1 MDFSRL
7 HIYTPPQC
15 VPENTGYTYAL
26 SSSYSSDAL
35 DFETEHRLD
44 PVFDSPRM
52 SRRSLRLA
60 TTVCGTEGGQAGDAD
75 SCLSSTASLKDRT
88 ARTAK
93 QHRST
98 SKLAFSVNRPSRQV
112 AAGQSSSLQG
122 AACLRPPVL
131 DESLIREQTKVDHF
145 WGLDDDGDL
154 KGGNKAVV
162 QGNGKVAADAAW
174 SNGYTCRAC
183 TLLSERQDTLPAHG
197 TSSRVYSRDRNQ
209 KRGASLYVDRI
220 LWLATYTSSSFS
232 SFLVQ
237 LFRAV
242 LMKLNYESE
251 NSKLKSY
258 ESKDRE
264 SESYKSESHDSQDS
278 FACVAARSDPCGRRT
293 VKEFLREDGD
303 LSVNGESWKAA
314 SGVFWW
320 LGSGWYQF
328 VTLISWLNVFLLTR
342 CLRNICKVLIV
353 LIPLLLFLG
362 AGLSLRGQDGFLS
375 LLPVFNW
382 THTLRTQRVDDPKD
396 MFTPDTSHLSQ
407 PPEGAAE
414 ASPWRWMSEVERQ
427 VTSLSGQCQS
437 RDEKL
442 RELTASLQKLQV
454 RVDQMDD
461 GGARVSSLVTSVV
474 GQHLKDLGAGG
485 LLGSQ
490 ADSGT
495 SHHQQESRISDLEA
509 LLGKLAGKLEAIQK
523 ELEQTK
529 LRTESTPG
537 QEQHLLSMVAQLER
551 ELEHLRSDMAAWQ
564 PLRSSCEEAHT
575 VLGKVDAQVRETVRL
590 LLSGDQQDGSLD
602 WLLQKLSAQFVSKG
616 DLQALLRELELQI
629 LKNITHH
636 ISVTRQGPTSE
647 AIMAAVTSEGT
658 SGITEAQARIIVNNA
673 LKLYSQDK
681 TGMVDFALESGGGSI
696 LSTRCSETHE
706 TKTALISLFGIPLW
720 YFSQSPRVVIQPDI
734 YPGNCWAFKGSQG
747 YLVVRLS
754 MEIHP
759 TSFTLEHIPKTLSPT
774 GNITS
779 APKDFSVYG
788 LENEYQEEGQ
798 LLGQFMFDQ
807 EGESLQTFPV
817 LKRPERAFQIV
828 ELRIFSNWG
837 HPEYTCL
844 YRFRVHGD
852 PVK

>member
-35 DFETEHRLD
+35 DFETEHKLD

-60 TTVCGTEGGQAGDAD
+60 TTACSTEGGQAGDAD
-75 SCLSSTASLKDRT
+75 SRLGSTASLKDRT

-93 QHRST
+93 QHRSA

-112 AAGQSSSLQG
+112 AAGQSSGLQG

-197 TSSRVYSRDRNQ
+197 ASSRVYSRDRSQ

-237 LFRAV
+237 LFQVV

-264 SESYKSESHDSQDS
+264 SESFKSESHDSQ
-278 FACVAARSDPCGRRT
+278 GT
-293 VKEFLREDGD
+293 
-303 LSVNGESWKAA
+303 AA
-314 SGVFWW
+314 SGMFWW

-342 CLRNICKVLIV
+342 CLRDICKFLIL
-353 LIPLLLFLG
+353 LIPLLLLLG

-396 MFTPDTSHLSQ
+396 MFTPETSHLSQ

-461 GGARVSSLVTSVV
+461 GGAGVSSLVTSVV
-474 GQHLKDLGAGG
+474 GQHLKDLGASG

-490 ADSGT
+490 ADAVT
-495 SHHQQESRISDLEA
+495 SHHEQLSRISDLED
-509 LLGKLAGKLEAIQK
+509 LLGKLAGKLEAIQR

-529 LRTESTPG
+529 LRTESAPG

-551 ELEHLRSDMAAWQ
+551 ELELLRSDVAAWR

-590 LLSGDQQDGSLD
+590 LLSNDQQDGSLD
-602 WLLQKLSAQFVSKG
+602 WLLQKLSAQFVSKA

-658 SGITEAQARIIVNNA
+658 SGITEAQARVIVNNA

-817 LKRPERAFQIV
+817 PKRPERAFQIV

>member
-35 DFETEHRLD
+35 DFETEHKLD

-60 TTVCGTEGGQAGDAD
+60 TTACSTEGGQAGDAD
-75 SCLSSTASLKDRT
+75 SCLGSTASLKDRT

-93 QHRST
+93 QHSSA
-98 SKLAFSVNRPSRQV
+98 SKLAFSVNRPSRHV
-112 AAGQSSSLQG
+112 AAGQSSGLQG

-145 WGLDDDGDL
+145 WG
-154 KGGNKAVV
+154 
-162 QGNGKVAADAAW
+162 
-174 SNGYTCRAC
+174 T
-183 TLLSERQDTLPAHG
+183 
-197 TSSRVYSRDRNQ
+197 
-209 KRGASLYVDRI
+209 
-220 LWLATYTSSSFS
+220 
-232 SFLVQ
+232 
-237 LFRAV
+237 
-242 LMKLNYESE
+242 
-251 NSKLKSY
+251 
-258 ESKDRE
+258 
-264 SESYKSESHDSQDS
+264 
-278 FACVAARSDPCGRRT
+278 
-293 VKEFLREDGD
+293 
-303 LSVNGESWKAA
+303 AA
-314 SGVFWW
+314 SGLFWW
-320 LGSGWYQF
+320 LGSGWYQL

-342 CLRNICKVLIV
+342 CLRDICKFLIL
-353 LIPLLLFLG
+353 LIPLLLLLG
-362 AGLSLRGQDGFLS
+362 AGLSLRGQGGFLS

-396 MFTPDTSHLSQ
+396 MFTPETSHLSQ

-414 ASPWRWMSEVERQ
+414 PSPWRWMSEVERQ

-461 GGARVSSLVTSVV
+461 GGAGVSSLVTSMV
-474 GQHLKDLGAGG
+474 GQHLKDLGASG

-490 ADSGT
+490 ADSVT
-495 SHHQQESRISDLEA
+495 AHHEQFSRISDVED
-509 LLGKLAGKLEAIQK
+509 LLGKLAGKVEAIQK

-529 LRTESTPG
+529 LRTESAPG
-537 QEQHLLSMVAQLER
+537 QEQRLLSMVAQLER
-551 ELEHLRSDMAAWQ
+551 ELERLRSDMAAWR
-564 PLRSSCEEAHT
+564 PLRSSCEEART

-590 LLSGDQQDGSLD
+590 LLSNDQQDGSLD
-602 WLLQKLSAQFVSKG
+602 WLLQKLSARFVSKA

-658 SGITEAQARIIVNNA
+658 SGITEAQARVIVNNA

-817 LKRPERAFQIV
+817 PKRPERAFQIV

>member
-35 DFETEHRLD
+35 DFETEHKLD

-60 TTVCGTEGGQAGDAD
+60 TTACSTEGGQAGDAD
-75 SCLSSTASLKDRT
+75 SCLGSTASLKDRT

-93 QHRST
+93 QHRSA

-112 AAGQSSSLQG
+112 AAGQSSGLQG

-197 TSSRVYSRDRNQ
+197 ASSRVYSRDRSQ

-220 LWLATYTSSSFS
+220 LWLATYASSSFS

-237 LFRAV
+237 LFQVV

-264 SESYKSESHDSQDS
+264 SESFKSESHDSQ
-278 FACVAARSDPCGRRT
+278 GT
-293 VKEFLREDGD
+293 
-303 LSVNGESWKAA
+303 AA
-314 SGVFWW
+314 SAVFWW

-342 CLRNICKVLIV
+342 CLRDICKFLIL
-353 LIPLLLFLG
+353 LIPLLLLLG
-362 AGLSLRGQDGFLS
+362 ASLSLRGQDGFLS

-396 MFTPDTSHLSQ
+396 MFTPETSHLSQ

-461 GGARVSSLVTSVV
+461 GGAGVSSLVTSVV
-474 GQHLKDLGAGG
+474 GQHLKDLGASG

-490 ADSGT
+490 ADAVT
-495 SHHQQESRISDLEA
+495 SHHEQLSRISDLED
-509 LLGKLAGKLEAIQK
+509 LLGKLAGKLEAIQR

-529 LRTESTPG
+529 LRTESAPG

-551 ELEHLRSDMAAWQ
+551 ELELLRSDVAAWR

-590 LLSGDQQDGSLD
+590 LLSSDQQDGSLD
-602 WLLQKLSAQFVSKG
+602 WLLQKLSAQFV
-616 DLQALLRELELQI
+616 
-629 LKNITHH
+629 
-636 ISVTRQGPTSE
+636 
-647 AIMAAVTSEGT
+647 
-658 SGITEAQARIIVNNA
+658 TEPGRSA
-673 LKLYSQDK
+673 
-681 TGMVDFALESGGGSI
+681 
-696 LSTRCSETHE
+696 CSEPAWPHSVCQGLGRWE
-706 TKTALISLFGIPLW
+706 PCGQGGRPPMPFAWPRRMQTAVWIS
-720 YFSQSPRVVIQPDI
+720 QTSP
-734 YPGNCWAFKGSQG
+734 C
-747 YLVVRLS
+747 L
-754 MEIHP
+754 HP
-759 TSFTLEHIPKTLSPT
+759 QHSS
-774 GNITS
+774 
-779 APKDFSVYG
+779 
-788 LENEYQEEGQ
+788 
-798 LLGQFMFDQ
+798 
-807 EGESLQTFPV
+807 
-817 LKRPERAFQIV
+817 
-828 ELRIFSNWG
+828 
-837 HPEYTCL
+837 
-844 YRFRVHGD
+844 
-852 PVK
+852 

>member
-35 DFETEHRLD
+35 DFETEHKLD

-60 TTVCGTEGGQAGDAD
+60 TTACSTEGGRAGDAA

-93 QHRST
+93 QHRSA

-112 AAGQSSSLQG
+112 AAGQSSGLQG

-183 TLLSERQDTLPAHG
+183 TLLSERQDTLPTHG
-197 TSSRVYSRDRNQ
+197 ASSRVYSRDRSQ
-209 KRGASLYVDRI
+209 KR
-220 LWLATYTSSSFS
+220 T
-232 SFLVQ
+232 
-237 LFRAV
+237 
-242 LMKLNYESE
+242 
-251 NSKLKSY
+251 
-258 ESKDRE
+258 
-264 SESYKSESHDSQDS
+264 
-278 FACVAARSDPCGRRT
+278 
-293 VKEFLREDGD
+293 
-303 LSVNGESWKAA
+303 AA

-342 CLRNICKVLIV
+342 CLRDICKFLIL
-353 LIPLLLFLG
+353 LIPLLLLLG

-396 MFTPDTSHLSQ
+396 MFTPETSHLSQ

-461 GGARVSSLVTSVV
+461 RGAGVSSLVTSVV
-474 GQHLKDLGAGG
+474 GQHLKDLGARG

-490 ADSGT
+490 ADLVT
-495 SHHQQESRISDLEA
+495 THHEQFSRISDLED
-509 LLGKLAGKLEAIQK
+509 LLGKLAGKVEAIQK

-529 LRTESTPG
+529 LRTESAPG
-537 QEQHLLSMVAQLER
+537 QEQRLLSMVAQLER
-551 ELEHLRSDMAAWQ
+551 ELEHLRSDMAAWR

-575 VLGKVDAQVRETVRL
+575 VLRKVDAQVRETVRL
-590 LLSGDQQDGSLD
+590 LLSNDQQDGSLD
-602 WLLQKLSAQFVSKG
+602 WLLQKLSAQFVSKA

-658 SGITEAQARIIVNNA
+658 SGITEAQARVIVNNA

-759 TSFTLEHIPKTLSPT
+759 TSFTIEHIPKTLSPT

-817 LKRPERAFQIV
+817 PKRPERAFQIV

>member
-35 DFETEHRLD
+35 DFETEHKLD

-60 TTVCGTEGGQAGDAD
+60 TTACSTEGGRAGDAA

-93 QHRST
+93 QHRSA

-112 AAGQSSSLQG
+112 AAGQSSGLQG

-183 TLLSERQDTLPAHG
+183 TLLSERQDTLPTHG
-197 TSSRVYSRDRNQ
+197 ASSRVYSRDRSQ
-209 KRGASLYVDRI
+209 KP
-220 LWLATYTSSSFS
+220 
-232 SFLVQ
+232 
-237 LFRAV
+237 
-242 LMKLNYESE
+242 
-251 NSKLKSY
+251 
-258 ESKDRE
+258 
-264 SESYKSESHDSQDS
+264 
-278 FACVAARSDPCGRRT
+278 RSDLCGRRT
-293 VKEFLREDGD
+293 VTEFLREDGG
-303 LSVNGESWKAA
+303 LSVNGESCDDYRGTGTEHLETHTATSLWSPRTERAAGTTRPTLSRAGHLAEQALWRIGAAGRSVSQAVWSALWLAAAAPGTAA

-342 CLRNICKVLIV
+342 CLRDICKFLIL
-353 LIPLLLFLG
+353 LIPLLLLLG

-396 MFTPDTSHLSQ
+396 MFTPETSHLSQ

-461 GGARVSSLVTSVV
+461 RGAGVSSLVTSVV
-474 GQHLKDLGAGG
+474 GQHLKDLGARG

-490 ADSGT
+490 ADLVT
-495 SHHQQESRISDLEA
+495 THHEQFSRISDLED
-509 LLGKLAGKLEAIQK
+509 LLGKLAGKVEAIQK

-529 LRTESTPG
+529 LRTESAPG
-537 QEQHLLSMVAQLER
+537 QEQRLLSMVAQLER
-551 ELEHLRSDMAAWQ
+551 ELEHLRSDMAAWR

-575 VLGKVDAQVRETVRL
+575 VLRKVDAQVRETVRL
-590 LLSGDQQDGSLD
+590 LLSNDQQDGSLD
-602 WLLQKLSAQFVSKG
+602 WLLQKLSAQFVSKA

-658 SGITEAQARIIVNNA
+658 SGITEAQARVIVNNA

-759 TSFTLEHIPKTLSPT
+759 TSFTIEHIPKTLSPT

-817 LKRPERAFQIV
+817 PKRPERAFQIV

>member
-35 DFETEHRLD
+35 DFETEHKLD

-60 TTVCGTEGGQAGDAD
+60 TTACSTEGGQAGDAD
-75 SCLSSTASLKDRT
+75 SCLGSTASLKDRT

-93 QHRST
+93 QHRSA

-112 AAGQSSSLQG
+112 AAGQSSGLQG

-197 TSSRVYSRDRNQ
+197 ASSRVYSRDRSQ

-220 LWLATYTSSSFS
+220 LWLATYASSSFS

-237 LFRAV
+237 LFQVV

-264 SESYKSESHDSQDS
+264 SESFKSESHDSQGH
-278 FACVAARSDPCGRRT
+278 VAERALRRIGAAGRSVSQAVWSALWLAAAAPGT
-293 VKEFLREDGD
+293 
-303 LSVNGESWKAA
+303 AA
-314 SGVFWW
+314 SAVFWW

-342 CLRNICKVLIV
+342 CLRDICKFLIL
-353 LIPLLLFLG
+353 LIPLLLLLG
-362 AGLSLRGQDGFLS
+362 ASLSLRGQDGFLS

-396 MFTPDTSHLSQ
+396 MFTPETSHLSQ

-461 GGARVSSLVTSVV
+461 GGAGVSSLVTSVV
-474 GQHLKDLGAGG
+474 GQHLKDLGASG

-490 ADSGT
+490 ADAVT
-495 SHHQQESRISDLEA
+495 SHHEQLSRISDLED
-509 LLGKLAGKLEAIQK
+509 LLGKLAGKLEAIQR

-529 LRTESTPG
+529 LRTESAPG

-551 ELEHLRSDMAAWQ
+551 ELELLRSDVAAWR

-590 LLSGDQQDGSLD
+590 LLSSDQQDGSLD
-602 WLLQKLSAQFVSKG
+602 WLLQKLSAQFV
-616 DLQALLRELELQI
+616 
-629 LKNITHH
+629 
-636 ISVTRQGPTSE
+636 
-647 AIMAAVTSEGT
+647 
-658 SGITEAQARIIVNNA
+658 TEPGRSA
-673 LKLYSQDK
+673 
-681 TGMVDFALESGGGSI
+681 
-696 LSTRCSETHE
+696 CSEPAWPHSVCQGLGRWE
-706 TKTALISLFGIPLW
+706 PCGQGGRPPMPFAWPRRMQTAVWIS
-720 YFSQSPRVVIQPDI
+720 QTSP
-734 YPGNCWAFKGSQG
+734 C
-747 YLVVRLS
+747 L
-754 MEIHP
+754 HP
-759 TSFTLEHIPKTLSPT
+759 QHSS
-774 GNITS
+774 
-779 APKDFSVYG
+779 
-788 LENEYQEEGQ
+788 
-798 LLGQFMFDQ
+798 
-807 EGESLQTFPV
+807 
-817 LKRPERAFQIV
+817 
-828 ELRIFSNWG
+828 
-837 HPEYTCL
+837 
-844 YRFRVHGD
+844 
-852 PVK
+852 